1 MRNLPYPPVTLCNK
15 LQQINLVT
23 QGTAKAMLSK
33 LGLAVHIANNGQEA
47 VDFVHS
53 NHCDLIL
60 MDCQMPLMDGFL
72 SKPYSLDQL
81 QQIMLH
87 WLPKEKIILLTTSAP
102 ATMATSSE
110 TSNGPVLNPKQLDQ
124 IRSLNASGGK
134 ELVQKILHAFLESA
148 DENINQ
154 LKEAIL
160 KGDTESLQRSAHML
174 KSSSAN
180 IGAESLA
187 EIFKQLEAA
196 GQSGELNAAKILQ
209 NKMQQLY
216 QRIILEIREILNKL

>member
-1 MRNLPYPPVTLCNK
+1 
-15 LQQINLVT
+15 
-23 QGTAKAMLSK
+23 
-33 LGLAVHIANNGQEA
+33 
-47 VDFVHS
+47 
-53 NHCDLIL
+53 
-60 MDCQMPLMDGFL
+60 
-72 SKPYSLDQL
+72 
-81 QQIMLH
+81 MLH
-87 WLPKEKIILLTTSAP
+87 WLPKKKIIPLTTLAP

-110 TSNGPVLNPKQLDQ
+110 TSNSPLLNPKQLDQ
-124 IRSLNASGGK
+124 IRGLDASGGK

-154 LKEAIL
+154 LKQAIL
-160 KGDTESLQRSAHML
+160 KGDAESLRRSAHML

-187 EIFKQLEAA
+187 GIFKQLEAA

-209 NKMQQLY
+209 MKMQQLY